1 MAEINN
7 ISLPFI
13 PANGINGLK
22 RQNVRTTNGNNELS
36 FKNIFDDELNK
47 IKFSAHAQ
55 SRLTSREISLSS
67 EDLTRLSSAFE
78 RAEQKGANESLI
90 ILNDNAYI
98 VSVPNKTVITVV
110 DKTNIGGT
118 VFTNIDSAVIA

>member
-1 MAEINN
+1 MTEINN
-7 ISLPFI
+7 VSLPFI

-22 RQNVRTTNGNNELS
+22 RPNARITNGNNELS
-36 FKNIFDDELNK
+36 FKTIFDDELNK

-55 SRLTSREISLSS
+55 SRLTSRDISLSS
-67 EDLTRLSSAFE
+67 DDLTRLSSAFE
-78 RAEQKGANESLI
+78 RANQKGANESLI

-110 DKTNIGGT
+110 DKTNIGET

>member
-1 MAEINN
+1 LTEINN
-7 ISLPFI
+7 VSLPFI
-13 PANGINGLK
+13 PANGIDGLK
-22 RQNVRTTNGNNELS
+22 RQNVRTTNGNNNLS

-67 EDLTRLSSAFE
+67 EDMTRLSKAFE
-78 RAEQKGANESLI
+78 RANQKGANESLI
-90 ILNDNAYI
+90 ILDDNAYI

-110 DKTNIGGT
+110 DKTNIGET

>member
-1 MAEINN
+1 MTEINN
-7 ISLPFI
+7 VSLPFL
-13 PANGINGLK
+13 PANGIKGLN
-22 RQNVRTTNGNNELS
+22 RPNVRTTNGNKELS
-36 FKNIFDDELNK
+36 FKTIFDDELNK

-67 EDLTRLSSAFE
+67 EDLTRLSSAFQ

-90 ILNDNAYI
+90 ILNNNAYI

-110 DKTNIGGT
+110 DKNNVGDT

>member
-1 MAEINN
+1 MTEINN
-7 ISLPFI
+7 VSLPFL

-22 RQNVRTTNGNNELS
+22 RPNVKPSNGNKLLS
-36 FKNIFDDELNK
+36 FKTIFDEELNK

-55 SRLTSREISLSS
+55 SRLTSREISLNS
-67 EDLTRLSSAFE
+67 EDLSRLSNAFD
-78 RAEQKGANESLI
+78 RAAQKGANESLI

-110 DKTNIGGT
+110 DKTNIGET